1 MRKSIEYNFRER
13 VEVTLELRTYWTI
26 IWRRIWLVALIV
38 GVVALYVA
46 YEYYHLHRI
55 ANLLTTYSS
64 NVTIQVGVQTKGEPV
79 NVAANT
85 STAEAFADTIASG
98 PILASKEFD
107 TQVSNQ
113 IATDNSQIAQRYG
126 AHPDLG
132 DWQNANAIGSA
143 ITDNRIHALVTV
155 TVTWSTPAGAWAI
168 ANAVGET
175 ISANAGQYFNFSITS
190 NTSDTSTGTAVQSV
204 AVARVISN
212 ATDPITIPDT
222 STGKTIQLI
231 LLLLVA
237 LVAGIALAFLVD
249 YLDDRVRS
257 KDEVMHLLQ
266 LPIYGEVPRPP
277 APGRA
282 RSPHSPHSSAA

>member
-1 MRKSIEYNFRER
+1 M
-13 VEVTLELRTYWTI
+13 ELRTYWAI

-38 GVVALYVA
+38 GVVALYVG
-46 YEYYHLHRI
+46 YEYYHQHKI

-64 NVTIQVGVQTKGEPV
+64 NVTVQIGVQSKGESP

-85 STAEAFADTIASG
+85 STAEAFADTLATG
-98 PILASKEFD
+98 PIFASKEFE

-113 IATDNSQIAQRYG
+113 VAADTNQITQRYG

-132 DWQNANAIGSA
+132 DWQNASAIGSA
-143 ITDNRIHALVTV
+143 ISATHIHTLLTI

-175 ISANAGQYFNFSITS
+175 LSANVGQYLNYAFTNGAPFIS
-190 NTSDTSTGTAVQSV
+190 STGTIVQSV
-204 AVARVISN
+204 TVARVISK
-212 ATDPITIPDT
+212 ATDPTTIPDT
-222 STGKTIQLI
+222 SGKTVELL

-237 LVAGIALAFLVD
+237 LGAGIALAFLVD

-257 KDEVMHLLQ
+257 KDEVTNLLQ
-266 LPIYGEVPRPP
+266 LPIYGEVPHAPT
-277 APGRA
+277 PGRT
-282 RSPHSPHSSAA
+282 RSPRTIDNSRSPAA

>member
-1 MRKSIEYNFRER
+1 
-13 VEVTLELRTYWTI
+13 TI

-46 YEYYHLHRI
+46 YEYYHLHKI

-98 PILASKEFD
+98 PILTSKEFD

-143 ITDNRIHALVTV
+143 ISANRIHALVTI
-155 TVTWSTPAGAWAI
+155 TVTWS
-168 ANAVGET
+168 
-175 ISANAGQYFNFSITS
+175 
-190 NTSDTSTGTAVQSV
+190 
-204 AVARVISN
+204 
-212 ATDPITIPDT
+212 
-222 STGKTIQLI
+222 
-231 LLLLVA
+231 
-237 LVAGIALAFLVD
+237 
-249 YLDDRVRS
+249 
-257 KDEVMHLLQ
+257 
-266 LPIYGEVPRPP
+266 
-277 APGRA
+277 
-282 RSPHSPHSSAA
+282 

>member
-1 MRKSIEYNFRER
+1 
-13 VEVTLELRTYWTI
+13 VELRTYWTI

-38 GVVALYVA
+38 GVVALYVG
-46 YEYYHLHRI
+46 YEYYHTHKI

-64 NVTIQVGVQTKGEPV
+64 NVTIQIGVQTKGEPP

-85 STAEAFADTIASG
+85 STAEAFADTLATG

-107 TQVSNQ
+107 TQVSQQ
-113 IATDNSQIAQRYG
+113 IAADSSEIAQRYG

-132 DWQNANAIGSA
+132 DWQNASAIGSA
-143 ITDNRIHALVTV
+143 MTASRIHALVTI

-168 ANAVGET
+168 ANATGET
-175 ISANAGQYFNFSITS
+175 LSAKAGQYFNYSLT
-190 NTSDTSTGTAVQSV
+190 TGTPVTSTTGTVIQSV

-212 ATDPITIPDT
+212 ATDPATIPST
-222 STGKTIQLI
+222 SGKTLQLL

-237 LVAGIALAFLVD
+237 LVVGIALAFLVD
-249 YLDDRVRS
+249 YLDDRIRS
-257 KDEVMHLLQ
+257 KDEVTNLLQ

-277 APGRA
+277 TPGRTSSPRSA
-282 RSPHSPHSSAA
+282 GSSRSPAA

>member
-1 MRKSIEYNFRER
+1 M
-13 VEVTLELRTYWTI
+13 ELRTYWTI

-46 YEYYHLHRI
+46 YEYYHLHKI

-64 NVTIQVGVQTKGEPV
+64 NVTIQVGVQTKGEPA

-85 STAEAFADTIASG
+85 STAEAFADTLASG

-113 IATDNSQIAQRYG
+113 IAADTNQIAQRFG

-132 DWQNANAIGSA
+132 AWQNTNAIGAA
-143 ITDNRIHALVTV
+143 ITANRIHALVTI

-168 ANAVGET
+168 ANATGET
-175 ISANAGQYFNFSITS
+175 LSADAGQYFNYSLTS
-190 NTSDTSTGTAVQSV
+190 STPDTPTGTAVQSV

-212 ATDPITIPDT
+212 ATDPATIPGT
-222 STGKTIQLI
+222 TGKTVELI

-237 LVAGIALAFLVD
+237 LVVGIALAFLVD
-249 YLDDRVRS
+249 YLDDRIRS
-257 KDEVMHLLQ
+257 KDEVTHLLQ

-277 APGRA
+277 APGHS
-282 RSPHSPHSSAA
+282 RSPHSIDSARSPAA